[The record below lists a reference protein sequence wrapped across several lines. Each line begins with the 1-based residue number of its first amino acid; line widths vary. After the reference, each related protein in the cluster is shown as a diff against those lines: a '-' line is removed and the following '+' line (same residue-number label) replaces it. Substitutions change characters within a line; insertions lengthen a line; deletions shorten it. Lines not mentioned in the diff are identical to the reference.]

1 MIEQGEMLEAQLP
14 GGIGQE
20 RAELRQIG
28 AGPRGFNE
36 TVAEPPHRAC
46 PPRID
51 SQAGAQHHL
60 PVSPSTAV
68 FFGQRLPTNEY
79 I

>member
-60 PVSPSTAV
+60 LFTEH
-68 FFGQRLPTNEY
+68 GRLFWKEITNQ
-79 I
+79 

>member
-1 MIEQGEMLEAQLP
+1 MIEQSEMLKTQLP
-14 GGIGQE
+14 GGIGQK
-20 RAELRQIG
+20 RAELRQIRARPG
-28 AGPRGFNE
+28 GFNE
-36 TVAEPPHRAC
+36 MVAEPPHRTC

-60 PVSPSTAV
+60 LFTEHAV
-68 FFGQRLPTNEY
+68 FFGKRLPTNEY